1 MKCILLCAGYATR
14 MYPLTENFPKPLLD
28 IKGKALIDY
37 LIEDLESNNLIDEYI
52 IVSNHKFINHFND
65 WKNNNKYKNK
75 ISLLDDGSTNN
86 DSRLGAVKDIWF
98 AIENANINDDVLVLA
113 GDNLLDFSLKGFIDF
128 SNEKNSNAVMRYY
141 EPELARL
148 QRTGVAVIDSNDKI
162 LEMAEKPKEPKSNWA
177 IPPFYIFKKECLKE
191 IKEGIESGC
200 KTDAPGGFIEW
211 FSKRNEVY
219 AYLML
224 GKRIDIGNLED
235 YYKIK

>member
-52 IVSNHKFINHFND
+52 IVSNHKFINNFNY
-65 WKNNNKYKNK
+65 WKDNNKYKNK

-86 DSRLGAVKDIWF
+86 DNRLGAVKDIWF
-98 AIENANINDDVLVLA
+98 AIEKANINDDILVLA
-113 GDNLLDFSLKGFIDF
+113 GDNLLDFSLKGFIEF
-128 SNEKNSNAVMRYY
+128 SKEKNSNAVMRYY
-141 EPELARL
+141 ESELARL

-162 LEMAEKPKEPKSNWA
+162 LEMKEKPSDPKSNWA
-177 IPPFYIFKKECLKE
+177 IPPFYIFKKEYLKE
-191 IKEGIESGC
+191 IKNGIDSGC

-211 FSKRNEVY
+211 FSNRNDVY
-219 AYLML
+219 AYLMP

-235 YYKIK
+235 YNKIK